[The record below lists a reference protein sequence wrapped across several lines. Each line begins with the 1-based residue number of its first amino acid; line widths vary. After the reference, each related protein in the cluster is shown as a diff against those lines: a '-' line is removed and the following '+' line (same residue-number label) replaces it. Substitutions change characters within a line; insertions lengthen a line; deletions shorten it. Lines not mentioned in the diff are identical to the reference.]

1 MTKPFPEVIGWL
13 RDDEFLSL
21 QRLATGKRVLEIGC
35 YQGRSTVA
43 MATTA
48 EHVFTID
55 SFAGDDFT
63 EAEGGISKDVCRDA
77 FLRNTKQFE
86 NVSLLEFDMYDML
99 KNLLPSN
106 FDFIF
111 YDAGHSADDT
121 KFFLDWVQSAP
132 DDTIIALHDYKPDG
146 EPKWHESA
154 VVMMDFHRRTG
165 RKFIVIGSL
174 LILYNGTLDFEEK
187 DFTP

>member
-1 MTKPFPEVIGWL
+1 MSIPIPEVAGWL
-13 RDDEFLSL
+13 FDNESLAL

-48 EHVFTID
+48 KHVFTMD
-55 SFAGDDFT
+55 SFEGDDFT
-63 EAEGGISKDVCRDA
+63 KAEGSITKEVCKDA
-77 FLRNTKQFE
+77 FLRNTKQFD

-99 KNLLPSN
+99 ENLLPSN
-106 FDFIF
+106 YDFIF

-121 KFFLDWVQSAP
+121 KFFLDWAESVP
-132 DDTIIALHDYKPDG
+132 DDTIIALHDYKPEG
-146 EPKWHESA
+146 EPKWHPSA

-165 RKFIVIGSL
+165 RQFILIGSL
-174 LILYNGTLDFEEK
+174 LILYNGTLGFQETDL
-187 DFTP
+187 